1 MGKKIVGII
10 EKADDGG
17 FSIYTEE
24 LNGVFGYGLTEE
36 EAKNDF
42 IEVLHEQAEYFNERK
57 GYYPEWHDNDM
68 QVAYVYDLSGF
79 ILAFPVINV
88 SAFAKE
94 LGINESLM
102 RKYKNRISFAGE
114 KQMNIIKEGYSK
126 LLNRMQ
132 AVKF

>member
-1 MGKKIVGII
+1 MKKIVGII

-36 EAKNDF
+36 EAKSDF

-68 QVAYVYDLSGF
+68 QVEYVYDLSGF
-79 ILAFPVINV
+79 FLAFPVINV

>member
-1 MGKKIVGII
+1 MKKIVGII
-10 EKADDGG
+10 EKSEDGG

-24 LNGVFGYGLTEE
+24 LNGVFGYGLTED
-36 EAKNDF
+36 EAKGDF
-42 IEVLHEQAEYFNERK
+42 VEVLNEQAEYYKEKRGTFPSWYDEEIEIE
-57 GYYPEWHDNDM
+57 YM
-68 QVAYVYDLSGF
+68 YDLSGF
-79 ILAFPVINV
+79 FLAFPFINA

-94 LGINESLM
+94 IGINESLM

-114 KQMNIIKEGYSK
+114 KQMSIIKDGYQR

>member
-1 MGKKIVGII
+1 MQKIVGII

-24 LNGVFGYGLTEE
+24 LNGVFGYGLTDE

-68 QVAYVYDLSGF
+68 QVEYVYDLSGF
-79 ILAFPVINV
+79 FLAFPVINV

>member
-1 MGKKIVGII
+1 MKKIVGII

-24 LNGVFGYGLTEE
+24 LDGVFGYGLTEE

-42 IEVLHEQAEYFNERK
+42 TEIINEQAEYYLERK
-57 GYYPEWHDNDM
+57 GSYPEWYEKDLE
-68 QVAYVYDLSGF
+68 VEFLYDLSGF
-79 ILAFPVINV
+79 FLAFPFINA

-94 LGINESLM
+94 IGINSSLM
-102 RKYKNRISFAGE
+102 RRYKNRISFAGE
-114 KQMNIIKEGYSK
+114 KQLNAIRDGYNRLMERMN
-126 LLNRMQ
+126 

>member
-1 MGKKIVGII
+1 MKKVIGII

-24 LNGVFGYGLTEE
+24 LDGVFGYGLNES

-42 IEVLHEQAEYFNERK
+42 VEIIHEHAEYYKEKK
-57 GYYPEWHDNDM
+57 GCYPDWYEKDI
-68 QVAYVYDLSGF
+68 QVEYVYDLSGF
-79 ILAFPVINV
+79 FLAFPFINA

-94 LGINESLM
+94 VGINESLM

-114 KQMNIIKEGYSK
+114 KQMEVIKTGYNR
-126 LLNRMQ
+126 LLSRMQ
-132 AVKF
+132 SVRF

>member
-1 MGKKIVGII
+1 MKKIVGII

-24 LNGVFGYGLTEE
+24 LDGVFGYGLTEE
-36 EAKNDF
+36 EAKEDF
-42 IEVLHEQAEYFNERK
+42 IEIMHEQAEYHLEKK
-57 GYYPEWHDNDM
+57 GGYPEWYEKDM
-68 QVAYVYDLSGF
+68 QVEFVYDLSGF
-79 ILAFPVINV
+79 FLAFPFINA

-102 RKYKNRISFAGE
+102 RRYKNRISFAGE
-114 KQMNIIKEGYSK
+114 KQLNTIKEGYSR
-126 LLNRMQ
+126 LLTRMQ

>member
-1 MGKKIVGII
+1 MKKIVGII
-10 EKADDGG
+10 EKSADGG
-17 FSIYTEE
+17 FSIYTEN
-24 LNGVFGYGLTEE
+24 LNGVFGYGLTED
-36 EAKNDF
+36 EAKDDF
-42 IEVLHEQAEYFNERK
+42 VVVLNEQAEYYKDKK
-57 GYYPEWHDNDM
+57 GVFPSWYDKDLEIEYL
-68 QVAYVYDLSGF
+68 YDLSGF
-79 ILAFPVINV
+79 FLAFPFINA

-114 KQMNIIKEGYSK
+114 KQMSIIKEGYQR

>member
-1 MGKKIVGII
+1 MKKIVGII

-42 IEVLHEQAEYFNERK
+42 IEVLHEQAEYFKERK

-68 QVAYVYDLSGF
+68 QVEYVYDLSGF
-79 ILAFPVINV
+79 FLAFPVINV

>member
-1 MGKKIVGII
+1 MKKVIGII

-24 LNGVFGYGLTEE
+24 LDGVFGYGLNES

-42 IEVLHEQAEYFNERK
+42 VEIIHEQAEYYKEKN
-57 GYYPEWHDNDM
+57 GCYPDWYEKDI
-68 QVAYVYDLSGF
+68 QVEYVYDLSGF
-79 ILAFPVINV
+79 FLAFPIINA

-102 RKYKNRISFAGE
+102 RKYKNRIAFAGE
-114 KQMNIIKEGYSK
+114 KQMTIIKEGYNR
-126 LLNRMQ
+126 LLTRMQ
-132 AVKF
+132 SVRF

>member
-1 MGKKIVGII
+1 MKKIVGII

-42 IEVLHEQAEYFNERK
+42 IEVLHEQAEYFKERK
-57 GYYPEWHDNDM
+57 GYYPEWHDKDM
-68 QVAYVYDLSGF
+68 QVEYVYDLSGF
-79 ILAFPVINV
+79 FLAFPVINV

>member
-1 MGKKIVGII
+1 MKKIVGII

-24 LNGVFGYGLTEE
+24 LNGVFGYGLTED
-36 EAKNDF
+36 EAKDDF
-42 IEVLHEQAEYFNERK
+42 IGVLHEQAEYFKERK
-57 GYYPEWHDNDM
+57 GDYPEWYDKDM
-68 QVAYVYDLSGF
+68 QVEYVYDLSGF
-79 ILAFPVINV
+79 FLAFPIINA

-102 RKYKNRISFAGE
+102 RKYKNRIAFAGE
-114 KQMNIIKEGYSK
+114 KQINIIKEGYSR
-126 LLNRMQ
+126 LLTRMQ

>member
-1 MGKKIVGII
+1 MKKVIGII

-17 FSIYTEE
+17 FSIYTED

-42 IEVLHEQAEYFNERK
+42 VDIIHEQAEYYKEKK
-57 GYYPEWHDNDM
+57 GAYPECYEKDVQID
-68 QVAYVYDLSGF
+68 YVYDLSGF
-79 ILAFPVINV
+79 FLSFPFINT

-102 RKYKNRISFAGE
+102 RKYKNKIAFAGE
-114 KQMNIIKEGYSK
+114 KQMGIIREGYSK
-126 LLNRMQ
+126 LLARMQ
-132 AVKF
+132 SVNF